1 MEKTYII
8 NRDYGCVFEMG
19 MNVAELYGAK
29 FNDVADDKYISVIM
43 DLEECDIMDKIVE
56 FAGLDDEVMIRYF
69 IEDEACVAT
78 IETACAFLGDDVLVI
93 PHNNY
98 TRIDCRPYISLK
110 IDKLIKTCLE
120 IFKK

>member
-8 NRDYGCVFEMG
+8 NRDYGSIFEMG
-19 MNVAELYGAK
+19 MNIAELYGAK
-29 FNDVADDKYISVIM
+29 FNDVADDNYITVIM

-56 FAGLDDEVMIRYF
+56 FADLDDEVIIRYF
-69 IEDEACVAT
+69 VKDEAYAS
-78 IETACAFLGDDVLVI
+78 ILETASAYLEDVVVAPYGD
-93 PHNNY
+93 Y
-98 TRIDCRPYISLK
+98 TRIDCRPCQSLK